1 MDLVSSVTTLQSF
14 RCLLFEIAVLS
25 GDTQLCFSRRPSRG
39 QNTACDIWVDAR
51 GTASFIAEIGEQ
63 LAWLASALRSSQFC
77 DRIAYSRPFIG
88 NMQLGHVTYEITPRV
103 AYTCEIG
110 VEVREGIIGTASAN
124 GECWLNLFAMPLVVE
139 GFPVR
144 RRQEQHC
151 EGLEIPLTMM
161 ATLAGARMVN
171 SFEEKT
177 VLKGF
182 STMLIPTKRS
192 LDTVTWHL
200 VYDKDENRVPY
211 LESERFATLDITFQQ
226 LEASRHI
233 VGWCPEMIF
242 YAGIIFL
249 SGR

>member
-1 MDLVSSVTTLQSF
+1 M
-14 RCLLFEIAVLS
+14 FELAILP
-25 GDTQLCFSRRPSRG
+25 GDTRLCFSRHPSKI
-39 QNTACDIWVDAR
+39 QSTSFNIWVDAR
-51 GTASFIAEIGEQ
+51 GNAPVIAEIGEQ
-63 LAWLASALRSSQFC
+63 LAWLASALRSSQSQG
-77 DRIAYSRPFIG
+77 RIAYSTPFIG
-88 NMQLGHVTYEITPRV
+88 GMQVRHVSYEGMLKV

-110 VEVREGIIGTASAN
+110 VEVREGIIGTESVS

-139 GFPVR
+139 GFPIR
-144 RRQEQHC
+144 RRPGQHF

-182 STMLIPTKRS
+182 STMLIPTKCS

-200 VYDKDENRVPY
+200 VYDKNDNRIPY
-211 LESERFATLDITFQQ
+211 FETERFTKYDITFQQ

-233 VGWCPEMIF
+233 VGWCPDILF
-242 YAGIIFL
+242 YAGTINF